1 MEEKATDNEQYCVIF
16 VHDLKQISSNYNPG
30 GSLKDLLKDHFK
42 QCLAFECNEENL
54 RAIKSLNAME
64 NDLPLK
70 NKRNALFINASKDS
84 VTEFRPFILLE

>member
-54 RAIKSLNAME
+54 RGYQKLKRYGKRFTIK
-64 NDLPLK
+64 K
-70 NKRNALFINASKDS
+70 KRNALFINASKDS